1 MAHTILIFSLAY
13 YPRNVGGAEVALQKI
28 TDRIAKDTIL
38 FHMVTHRFY
47 ADQPDIEYIGNIVV
61 HRVGTPFEARL
72 AQKSSLFLYVLKM
85 MFVVRAAKKG
95 ISLHKEIGFNGL
107 WAMMSYMAI
116 PIMLMRMWGIR
127 IPYVITLQEGDSKDH
142 VFKRLQILPFLS
154 LLQKAF
160 REATHIQA
168 ISHFLAEWAREL
180 GYTGSVQVIP
190 NGVDVALFSH
200 DIAHADVERMQ
211 QTIGKKTGE
220 VWLIHT
226 GRYVE
231 KNALD
236 TVLRALPLLPPY
248 VHFFAL
254 GEGPEEKALRR
265 LAVSLGVDERYH
277 THPYVHIDSIP
288 QFLKACDIFVRP
300 SRSEGMGNSF
310 VEAMAASIPVIGTR
324 AGGIVDF
331 LSDGSE
337 VGHQKTGW
345 VVRIDAPQDIADAVL
360 CIVNHTSEVTEVLR
374 EAQTLVTDRYNWDS
388 IAQAMESH
396 IFSSL
401 FIE

>member
-1 MAHTILIFSLAY
+1 
-13 YPRNVGGAEVALQKI
+13 
-28 TDRIAKDTIL
+28 
-38 FHMVTHRFY
+38 
-47 ADQPDIEYIGNIVV
+47 
-61 HRVGTPFEARL
+61 
-72 AQKSSLFLYVLKM
+72 
-85 MFVVRAAKKG
+85 
-95 ISLHKEIGFNGL
+95 
-107 WAMMSYMAI
+107 
-116 PIMLMRMWGIR
+116 
-127 IPYVITLQEGDSKDH
+127 
-142 VFKRLQILPFLS
+142 
-154 LLQKAF
+154 
-160 REATHIQA
+160 
-168 ISHFLAEWAREL
+168 
-180 GYTGSVQVIP
+180 
-190 NGVDVALFSH
+190 
-200 DIAHADVERMQ
+200 MQ

-236 TVLRALPLLPPY
+236 TVLRALPLLPPS

-360 CIVNHTSEVTEVLR
+360 CIVNHTSEVTEILR
-374 EAQTLVTDRYNWDS
+374 EARTLVTDRYNWDS